1 MWVRIG
7 PPFGRIAQ
15 RLPRRARH
23 FLNRTRWT
31 APDSPQLTLGTRPR
45 GLAERIRVT
54 AYSPLWLRWYAA
66 DDAATVRTRRVS
78 IVVGQWQAPSRDWS
92 GRLGPLPGVI
102 SQRTWRPRRGTESIR
117 VSIRLEEPIELR
129 RVIAAVDNVMA
140 PNQPLPTPISS
151 EVRIQSPAA
160 AHLVAQPNVSV
171 ADGVPADLDS
181 PDTPD
186 LLLLRSGSHKMS
198 TDGTRLHTIRSIDA
212 SDRVANLP
220 IMIDATAINPLGRKA
235 DDGPQGRQMRIEVNV
250 RANAW
255 ALTSKD
261 GKRRTRGS
269 LSIPLIDAS
278 LIYLRKVGVV
288 DFAGVGSDDP
298 AGSVRIAS
306 LAIQVA
312 MTGAICTWPAMPADI
327 SALIGPELV
336 GILTEPLPPDDAEPL
351 VWELR
356 SVRQRRAALREHS
369 AGLVL
374 RQSLGPHAMWQSLP
388 AVSVLLTSRRPSYL
402 AASIKQICAQTYPAL
417 ELVLALHG
425 DQMDGVDVDS
435 LLAECSLPVHVVRID
450 GKLPF
455 GDALA
460 SATARSTGSLITKF
474 DDDDRYGSEHVWDL
488 VLARHYSQATMVG
501 KAADFVYLQDLD
513 TTIRRSSRP
522 EMYNTHLAGGTLL
535 ISRGDLEAAGGWR
548 PVRRSID
555 VTLINRIRGA
565 GGVLYRTHPIG
576 YVLHRH
582 GIGHTWDPGTE
593 YFLDR
598 ASARW
603 RGALHYPDFGPLPP
617 EPVPSSS
624 SDISPSGQQTQGRP
638 R

>member
-1 MWVRIG
+1 LWVRIG
-7 PPFGRIAQ
+7 PAFGRIAQ
-15 RLPRRARH
+15 RLPRRTRH
-23 FLNRTRWT
+23 LLNRIRWT
-31 APDSPQLTLGTRPR
+31 APDSPQLTVGARAR
-45 GLAERIRVT
+45 RSAERIRVT
-54 AYSPLWLRWYAA
+54 AYSRLWLRWYAA

-102 SQRTWRPRRGTESIR
+102 SQRTWRPGRKTESIR
-117 VSIRLEEPIELR
+117 VSIQLAEPIELR
-129 RVIAAVDNVMA
+129 RILAAVDNVMA
-140 PNQPLPTPISS
+140 PHRPLPTPVSS
-151 EVRIQSPAA
+151 DVRIQRPAA
-160 AHLVAQPNVSV
+160 VHLVTQPNVSV
-171 ADGVPADLDS
+171 SDGVPADLDS

-186 LLLLRSGSHKMS
+186 LLLLRSGSEKLS
-198 TDGTRLHTIRSIDA
+198 TEGTRLHTIRSIDA
-212 SDRVANLP
+212 SDRIASLP
-220 IMIDATAINPLGRKA
+220 IMIDATAINPLGRRA
-235 DDGPQGRQMRIEVNV
+235 DYGPQGRQMRIEVDL
-250 RANAW
+250 RASAW
-255 ALTSKD
+255 ALTSKN
-261 GKRRTRGS
+261 GKHRTRGS
-269 LSIPLIDAS
+269 LSIPLTDAS

-288 DFAGVGSDDP
+288 DFTGAGSDDP

-312 MTGAICTWPAMPADI
+312 MTGAICTWPAMRADI
-327 SALIGPELV
+327 RALIGPELA
-336 GILTEPLPPDDAEPL
+336 GIFAEPLPSSDAEPL
-351 VWELR
+351 AWELR

-374 RQSLGPHAMWQSLP
+374 PQSLAPHSMWQSLP
-388 AVSVLLTSRRPSYL
+388 AVSVLLTTRRPSYV

-425 DQMDGVDVDS
+425 DQMDAIDVDS
-435 LLAECSLPVHVVRID
+435 LLADCTLPVHVVRVD
-450 GKLPF
+450 GELPF

-460 SATARSTGSLITKF
+460 SATARATGSLITKF

-501 KAADFVYLQDLD
+501 KAADFVYLHDLD
-513 TTIRRSSRP
+513 TTIRRSSP
-522 EMYNTHLAGGTLL
+522 AEMYNTHLAGGTLL

-576 YVLHRH
+576 YVLNRH

-593 YFLDR
+593 YFIDR
-598 ASARW
+598 ASVRW
-603 RGALHYPDFGPLPP
+603 PGSIDYPDFGPLP
-617 EPVPSSS
+617 S
-624 SDISPSGQQTQGRP
+624 
-638 R
+638 

>member
-7 PPFGRIAQ
+7 PAFGRVAQ

-23 FLNRTRWT
+23 LLNRTRWT
-31 APDSPQLTLGTRPR
+31 APDSPQLALGARAR
-45 GLAERIRVT
+45 GSAERIRVT

-78 IVVGQWQAPSRDWS
+78 VVVGQWQAPSRDWS

-102 SQRTWRPRRGTESIR
+102 SQRSWRPGRDTESIR

-129 RVIAAVDNVMA
+129 RIIAAVESVMA
-140 PNQPLPTPISS
+140 PHRPLPTPVSS
-151 EVRIQSPAA
+151 DVRIQPPAA
-160 AHLVAQPNVSV
+160 VHLVAQPNVSV
-171 ADGVPADLDS
+171 TDGVPADLDS
-181 PDTPD
+181 PSTPD
-186 LLLLRSGSHKMS
+186 LLVLRSGSDKVS

-212 SDRVANLP
+212 SDRIANLP
-220 IMIDATAINPLGRKA
+220 IMIDATAINPHGRKA
-235 DDGPQGRQMRIEVNV
+235 AYGPQGRQMRIEVDSS
-250 RANAW
+250 ANAW
-255 ALTSKD
+255 AMFTSND
-261 GKRRTRGS
+261 GKRRARGS
-269 LSIPLIDAS
+269 MSIPLTDAS

-288 DFAGVGSDDP
+288 DFTGVGSDDA

-312 MTGAICTWPAMPADI
+312 MTGAICTWPAMRADI
-327 SALIGPELV
+327 RDLIGPELA
-336 GILTEPLPPDDAEPL
+336 GILTEPLPSDDAEPL

-374 RQSLGPHAMWQSLP
+374 RQSLAPPSMWQSLP
-388 AVSVLLTSRRPSYL
+388 SVSVLLTTRRPSYV

-425 DQMDGVDVDS
+425 DLMDEVDLDS
-435 LLAECSLPVHVVRID
+435 LLADCTMPVHVVKVD

-501 KAADFVYLQDLD
+501 KAADFVYLHDLD
-513 TTIRRSSRP
+513 TTIRRSNHP
-522 EMYNTHLAGGTLL
+522 ETYNMHLAGGTLL

-548 PVRRSID
+548 PVRRSVD

-576 YVLHRH
+576 YILNRH

-593 YFLDR
+593 YFVER
-598 ASARW
+598 ASVRW
-603 RGALHYPDFGPLPP
+603 PGSIHYPDFGVLP
-617 EPVPSSS
+617 S
-624 SDISPSGQQTQGRP
+624 
-638 R
+638 